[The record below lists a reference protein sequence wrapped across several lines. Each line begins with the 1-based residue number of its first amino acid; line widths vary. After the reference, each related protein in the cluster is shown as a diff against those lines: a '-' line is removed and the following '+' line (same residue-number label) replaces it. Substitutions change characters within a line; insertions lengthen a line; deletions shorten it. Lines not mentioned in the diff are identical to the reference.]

1 MRQPTLAEVGRF
13 ISIVFGVLLTV
24 KLARVALFDGA
35 DEDIGGGDIAVA
47 IGVAVAIM
55 GGWLNS
61 RKISE

>member
-13 ISIVFGVLLTV
+13 ISIVFGVLLIV

-35 DEDIGGGDIAVA
+35 GEDIGGGVIAVA

-55 GGWLNS
+55 GGWLKR